1 VPGGATRFTHDGSL
15 QPERFQGALHVRPP
29 MPIRTAFVTGASGF
43 IGTHLVEHL
52 LDRGC
57 EVRCLVRP
65 TTRAEQLERPG
76 VVRIDGTLAEPD
88 SYRRGLVG
96 CDAVFHLAGILSA
109 TRPTAMLRTNGG
121 GTRRLADAC
130 AAFATP
136 PRFVHVSSL
145 AAAGPPPA
153 DRAFRD
159 EHDPPTPISVYGR
172 SKRDG
177 ERVLERRARDLAVTI
192 VRPGIVYG
200 AGDAQGALIFRAI
213 RRTGLHVVVGFRTPR
228 LSLVHVDDLAELL
241 GAAAERGETLAGN
254 DGSAGAV
261 GGSDDSWNPRG
272 YYLACDDREHPTYWE
287 FGRRVAAA
295 LGCGVVVWPLWRCV
309 GRAVGAAAEVAGRC
323 GGRASVLSRDKIREA
338 TAPSWACSAAKARA
352 QLGFRPALPLDMRL
366 RETAE
371 WFGEHGWL

>member
-1 VPGGATRFTHDGSL
+1 
-15 QPERFQGALHVRPP
+15 

-43 IGTHLVEHL
+43 IGTHLVGHL

-65 TTRAEQLERPG
+65 TTRAEQLARPG
-76 VVRIDGTLAEPD
+76 VVRIDGMLAEPD
-88 SYRRGLVG
+88 SYRRGLFG

-109 TRPTAMLRTNGG
+109 ARPAAMLRTNGG

-130 AAFATP
+130 ATIPSP

-145 AAAGPPPA
+145 AAAGPPPP

-159 EHDPPTPISVYGR
+159 ENDPPAPISVYGR

-177 ERVLERRARDLAVTI
+177 ERVLERRARDLPVTI

-200 AGDAQGALIFRAI
+200 AGDAQGAQIFRAI
-213 RRTGLHVVVGFRTPR
+213 RRTGLHVVVGFHTPR
-228 LSLVHVDDLAELL
+228 LSLVHADDLAELL
-241 GAAAERGETLAGN
+241 VAAAARGETLAGT
-254 DGSAGAV
+254 DGTPAGFGAPERA
-261 GGSDDSWNPRG
+261 WNPRG
-272 YYLACDDREHPTYWE
+272 YYLACDDREHPTYGE

-295 LGCGVVVWPLWRCV
+295 LGCGVVVWPLWRWV
-309 GRAVGAAAEVAGRC
+309 GRAVGAAAEAASRHR
-323 GGRASVLSRDKIREA
+323 GRASVLTRDKIREA
-338 TAPSWACSAAKARA
+338 TAPNWACSAAKARS